1 MQQWYAKNYFPL
13 VEFLYTIK
21 FYVSSSK
28 DPSLWPIIAARS
40 NPLVIQYIHAV
51 CILRNA
57 LYEMLVHYYE
67 WIDRIFV
74 HKMMILSINIKLKFF
89 LTKPAA
95 CSILIFCWQ
104 YIYFFCIYIVQP
116 FQSQWTWICL
126 DITFK
131 VNIVTSSNVVSI

>member
-89 LTKPAA
+89 LQNLLRVVYLY
-95 CSILIFCWQ
+95 SVGS
-104 YIYFFCIYIVQP
+104 IYFFCIYIVQP

>member
-89 LTKPAA
+89 LQNLLRVVYLY
-95 CSILIFCWQ
+95 SVGS
-104 YIYFFCIYIVQP
+104 IYIFSV
-116 FQSQWTWICL
+116 FTLCSHSSL
-126 DITFK
+126 SGLGFAL
-131 VNIVTSSNVVSI
+131 TSHSK